1 MLNQNTL
8 TQYKIWSFCDI
19 INTFYFLCYVYTGI
33 FIAFSQL
40 KMLQHSHKTDCNNII
55 LPILLIN
62 LSKEECNVTKG
73 IHFQIWF
80 NTVRRT
86 SDLRKVFLEH
96 LEVQILPFGTNHGG
110 FLCWPSTSH
119 NSTNAQIRTLDQPLP
134 SPQVTQFLEGP
145 KCHKVWHFQVMIVL
159 SFS

>member
-8 TQYKIWSFCDI
+8 TQYKIWGFYNI
-19 INTFYFLCYVYTGI
+19 INTTFYFLCYLLTYY
-33 FIAFSQL
+33 IAFSQL
-40 KMLQHSHKTDCNNII
+40 NMLQRSHKTDCNNII

-110 FLCWPSTSH
+110 VSGWPSTSH